1 MHHLYKYILCNHQ
14 VYLTTE
20 KLTHS
25 SNVFS
30 SSYFDLKGW
39 IMTVHMN
46 PLLLCFA
53 CVTIKWY
60 WCWLTLL
67 FYHFMA
73 AMCLAPLHSMVYA
86 GAAFVVLE
94 NSGTRCKTIS
104 FGRSLMEDS
113 FLMGRLCRFMVAKY
127 PGHGSQEPF
136 RYNGLAFT
144 RSFSSTAAA
153 GSRGSSN
160 SNSSRRRSE
169 FFCGSLLMPF
179 VLYIDGYWQADVI
192 WYNIPPVMAIN
203 PCAPATVSIL
213 TLLLAHQYLEMHFSI
228 AKMSEE

>member
-1 MHHLYKYILCNHQ
+1 M
-14 VYLTTE
+14 
-20 KLTHS
+20 
-25 SNVFS
+25 
-30 SSYFDLKGW
+30 
-39 IMTVHMN
+39 
-46 PLLLCFA
+46 CFPYCEEGFKKCFP
-53 CVTIKWY
+53 CVTFKWY

-73 AMCLAPLHSMVYA
+73 APCYFNGYCTLWS
-86 GAAFVVLE
+86 AFVVLE

-144 RSFSSTAAA
+144 RSFSLPPLEQ
-153 GSRGSSN
+153 
-160 SNSSRRRSE
+160 RSE

-203 PCAPATVSIL
+203 PGAPVSIL

-228 AKMSEE
+228 AKMSEKEQCTMGKNNYFHVKQEFLFWVICN

>member
-1 MHHLYKYILCNHQ
+1 
-14 VYLTTE
+14 
-20 KLTHS
+20 
-25 SNVFS
+25 
-30 SSYFDLKGW
+30 
-39 IMTVHMN
+39 
-46 PLLLCFA
+46 
-53 CVTIKWY
+53 
-60 WCWLTLL
+60 
-67 FYHFMA
+67 MA

-153 GSRGSSN
+153 AAEALLTPTAEEEAN
-160 SNSSRRRSE
+160 
-169 FFCGSLLMPF
+169 FFAALC
-179 VLYIDGYWQADVI
+179 
-192 WYNIPPVMAIN
+192 
-203 PCAPATVSIL
+203 
-213 TLLLAHQYLEMHFSI
+213 
-228 AKMSEE
+228 